1 MTKMFLILFL
11 SWGLCVMPGVTT
23 GQQIYKWVDEK
34 GTVHFSETPTS
45 DNLKPQGKQN
55 SKERT
60 LEVVTGV
67 EKTRE
72 PSKEEVLIEY
82 LKKRDREQDA
92 LKERKQADQDKRV
105 KAINDQQEEMRL
117 EMQRRRDKEAD
128 MLEKEA
134 RKTKTVYDHNGRLLW
149 SRMTKG
155 QQQMLRD
162 AARLR
167 SGLDPEGSPPPSKEE
182 KRRRTEADDEDRM
195 RRNKA
200 SDLSR
205 RVVEESKK
213 KASDDYHYK
222 KKWDGLVNSETGRFC
237 PKVGGGYHD
246 PDKGFVWDRD
256 PKIR

>member
-11 SWGLCVMPGVTT
+11 SWGLCAMPGVTT

-45 DNLKPQGKQN
+45 DDLKPQGKQN

-60 LEVVTGV
+60 LEIVTGV

-82 LKKRDREQDA
+82 LKKRDREQEA
-92 LKERKQADQDKRV
+92 REERGQANQEKRL
-105 KAINDQQEEMRL
+105 KAINDQQEEIRL

-128 MLEKEA
+128 RLEKEA

-149 SRMTKG
+149 SGMTKG

-167 SGLDPEGSPPPSKEE
+167 SGFDLEPSPPPSDETEKW
-182 KRRRTEADDEDRM
+182 KRRASQAESEASRAKSEARDAERKARQAEWDADDAKR
-195 RRNKA
+195 K
-200 SDLSR
+200 
-205 RVVEESKK
+205 
-213 KASDDYHYK
+213 
-222 KKWDGLVNSETGRFC
+222 GR
-237 PKVGGGYHD
+237 
-246 PDKGFVWDRD
+246 
-256 PKIR
+256 